1 MFLRRV
7 SCTCARQPAPL
18 REVLGACRQRG
29 GALLEARSISSHA
42 AGQRPRSLVAAAV
55 TTTLPAAA
63 DRGFSSLTN
72 PLVLSSVPTGSD
84 SCVISCV
91 PRRSYVSRA
100 HPTVAEPIGLH
111 TALQS
116 VLQDAERRAVQRKK
130 KAARNG
136 RADAPSLDET
146 IELAINLNLDPRKP
160 NQALR
165 GSIQLPSGSGKFVN
179 CLVFTGDADVAE
191 AIKEQVSTSSSKI
204 EVGGE
209 DLVDRIASGQV
220 NLDQFQRGMGTAD
233 MQSILTK
240 RLARVLGP
248 RGLMPNAKTG
258 TLLESPSM
266 LPSALETQLAGTVI
280 QYRTD
285 REGIVHVR
293 VGRASFGKQ
302 RLLDN
307 VGAIAR
313 EVSRAKPDAYGKGK
327 KTSKNAKYLL
337 GAAITSTQ
345 GKGYKVDP
353 RTLDPSS
360 PFFLNWIEGEE
371 EEKVQEEE
379 AEGTENAAA

>member
-1 MFLRRV
+1 ML
-7 SCTCARQPAPL
+7 
-18 REVLGACRQRG
+18 
-29 GALLEARSISSHA
+29 
-42 AGQRPRSLVAAAV
+42 
-55 TTTLPAAA
+55 
-63 DRGFSSLTN
+63 
-72 PLVLSSVPTGSD
+72 
-84 SCVISCV
+84 
-91 PRRSYVSRA
+91 
-100 HPTVAEPIGLH
+100 
-111 TALQS
+111 
-116 VLQDAERRAVQRKK
+116 
-130 KAARNG
+130 
-136 RADAPSLDET
+136 
-146 IELAINLNLDPRKP
+146 PRKP

-179 CLVFTGDADVAE
+179 CLVFTSDADVAE
-191 AIKEQVSTSSSKI
+191 AIKEQVSSSSASKI

-233 MQSILTK
+233 MQSLLTK

-266 LPSALETQLAGTVI
+266 LAPALETQLAGTVI

-302 RLLDN
+302 KLLDN

-371 EEKVQEEE
+371 EGEVQEEE
-379 AEGTENAAA
+379 AEGTESAAA

>member
-1 MFLRRV
+1 LIHPLLVPTIQTASDYYFV
-7 SCTCARQPAPL
+7 STVRQSQQ
-18 REVLGACRQRG
+18 QRG
-29 GALLEARSISSHA
+29 
-42 AGQRPRSLVAAAV
+42 
-55 TTTLPAAA
+55 
-63 DRGFSSLTN
+63 
-72 PLVLSSVPTGSD
+72 
-84 SCVISCV
+84 
-91 PRRSYVSRA
+91 YVSRA
-100 HPTVAEPIGLH
+100 HPTVAQPLGLH
-111 TALQS
+111 TALRS
-116 VLQDAERRAVQRKK
+116 VLEDAERRAAQRQK
-130 KAARNG
+130 KAVRNG
-136 RADAPSLDET
+136 RTEASALDET
-146 IELAINLNLDPRKP
+146 VELAINLNLDPRKP

-165 GSIQLPSGSGKFVN
+165 GSISLPAGSGKFVN

-191 AIKEQVSTSSSKI
+191 AIKEKASSSSSSKI

-220 NLDQFQRGMGTAD
+220 NLDQFQRGMGTSD
-233 MQSILTK
+233 MQSLLTK

-266 LPSALETQLAGTVI
+266 LESALATQLAGTIVP
-280 QYRTD
+280 YRTD

-293 VGRASFGKQ
+293 VGRAGFGKP

-313 EVSRAKPDAYGKGK
+313 EVFRAKPDAYGKGK
-327 KTSKNAKYLL
+327 KSSKNAKYLL
-337 GAAITSTQ
+337 GATVTSTQ

-371 EEKVQEEE
+371 EEGQE
-379 AEGTENAAA
+379 ADGTENEAA